1 MKVLVSLGT
10 QKQQFTRIL
19 RLIENSDELKCAEI
33 LVQAGH
39 TKYKSDRMNIIEFMN
54 QEGFNIA
61 LNDADIV
68 ICHGGVG
75 TIFSALKS
83 GKKVLAVPRLA
94 KYDEHVDDHQLEICR
109 ELQKEGYI
117 LYLNDSEIFDDK
129 VRELL
134 STNFKKYVS
143 ETSYLDIL
151 RKEI

>member
-10 QKQQFTRIL
+10 QKQQFIRIL
-19 RLIENSDELKCAEI
+19 RLIENSEELKCAEI

-117 LYLNDSEIFDDK
+117 LYLNDSEIFDEK

-143 ETSYLDIL
+143 DTSYLDIL

>member
-109 ELQKEGYI
+109 ELQKDQDLRERCVDYVVKGSNPANAYLADAIYRYI
-117 LYLNDSEIFDDK
+117 KDGSI
-129 VRELL
+129 
-134 STNFKKYVS
+134 S
-143 ETSYLDIL
+143 
-151 RKEI
+151 

>member
-109 ELQKEGYI
+109 KLQKEGYI

-143 ETSYLDIL
+143 DTSYLDIL

>member
-54 QEGFNIA
+54 QEGFNTA

-143 ETSYLDIL
+143 DTSYLDIL

>member
-143 ETSYLDIL
+143 DTSYLDIL

>member
-134 STNFKKYVS
+134 STNFKKYIS
-143 ETSYLDIL
+143 DTSYLDIL

>member
-19 RLIENSDELKCAEI
+19 RLIENSEELKCAEI

-143 ETSYLDIL
+143 DTSYLDIL

>member
-83 GKKVLAVPRLA
+83 AASILGQKLSVPTSSSNLAFCIIFIGCSLTCEKISVMLFFL
-94 KYDEHVDDHQLEICR
+94 HVSSI
-109 ELQKEGYI
+109 
-117 LYLNDSEIFDDK
+117 S
-129 VRELL
+129 
-134 STNFKKYVS
+134 
-143 ETSYLDIL
+143 
-151 RKEI
+151 

>member
-39 TKYKSDRMNIIEFMN
+39 TKYKSDRMSIIEFMN

-143 ETSYLDIL
+143 DTSYLDIL

>member
-61 LNDADIV
+61 LKDADIV

-143 ETSYLDIL
+143 DTSYLDIL